1 MNMNKILKTTVAAAV
16 AAMLLAVPASAAYGN
31 VTADLLTV
39 RTGPSTDCEA
49 VGMLSWG
56 DSVYITYAP
65 SSEWFEIYL
74 DDGCYYV
81 SSDYIF
87 SSEYGTTG
95 SGTDYDYGYNDTYS
109 TDYGYTDYSSSGYDY
124 NDYGSTDTTYEAPAE
139 EATTSSGTYLGNFT
153 LTAYCG
159 CASCCGSSG
168 GLTASG
174 TVPTAG
180 RTVAMGGVPF
190 GTKLMIN
197 GNIYTVED
205 RGTSYGVVDI
215 FMNSHS
221 DALAF
226 GMQSA
231 DVYQLN

>member
-1 MNMNKILKTTVAAAV
+1 MKMKTILKTTVATVIAS
-16 AAMLLAVPASAAYGN
+16 MLLAIPVSAAYGN

-39 RTGPSTDCEA
+39 RTAPSTDSEA

-65 SSEWFEIYL
+65 SSDWFEIYL

-95 SGTDYDYGYNDTYS
+95 SGSSYDYGYTDTYS
-109 TDYGYTDYSSSGYDY
+109 TDYGYTTPDSYTEYGY
-124 NDYGSTDTTYEAPAE
+124 TDNTYETPAQE
-139 EATTSSGTYLGNFT
+139 TAASSGTYLGNFT
-153 LTAYCG
+153 LTAYCN

-221 DALAF
+221 DAIAF